1 MKRTVN
7 LIGARMDLGASKRG
21 ASLGPAA
28 IRLAGLRQGLESLG
42 YRVKDLGDVQPL
54 TLEETEGNLRCAHQV
69 TQVDRE
75 VYDRVLESLEEEALP
90 MLLGGDHS
98 IAAGSIAAV
107 SQYYARQGK
116 SIGVIWIDA
125 HGDWNNQDSTLSG
138 NMHGMPFSAVCG
150 FGPDCMVNFGQA
162 PAYVDVTHCVQ
173 IGGRDIDSAERLR
186 MKEAG
191 VTTFSIN
198 MIDQLGMAEVMRRA
212 IEVAGTGTA
221 GIHLSFDVDAIT
233 PEAAPGTGTV
243 VHSGLTTRE
252 AFLAV
257 ESLSAS
263 QKLLSMDMV
272 EVNPILDVRNKTGI
286 LASELVQSALG
297 KVVF

>member
-1 MKRTVN
+1 MLRKLD
-7 LIGARMDLGASKRG
+7 LIGVQSDWGASQRG
-21 ASLGPAA
+21 ASMGPAA
-28 IRLAGLRQGLESLG
+28 IRFGGLVEGLERQGHHVRDRGDILAPRTGASREKLLHYEQVSEVNR
-42 YRVKDLGDVQPL
+42 RVYLSVTE
-54 TLEETEGNLRCAHQV
+54 TLEEGRFPV
-69 TQVDRE
+69 I
-75 VYDRVLESLEEEALP
+75 
-90 MLLGGDHS
+90 LGGDHS

-107 SQYYARQGK
+107 SKRHSGN
-116 SIGVIWIDA
+116 IGVIWIDA
-125 HGDWNNQDSTLSG
+125 HGDWNNEESSQTG

-150 FGPDCMVNFGQA
+150 YGPDCMVDFGQG
-162 PAYVDVTHCVQ
+162 PVYVDVAHCVQ
-173 IGGRDIDSAERLR
+173 IGGRDIDTQERIR

-191 VTTFSIN
+191 VTIFPID
-198 MIDQLGMAEVMRRA
+198 MIDELGMAEVMRRA
-212 IEVAGTGTA
+212 MAVAGEGTK

-257 ESLSAS
+257 ETIARS
-263 QKLLSMDMV
+263 QKLVSLDMV
-272 EVNPILDVRNKTGI
+272 EVNPILDERNKTGI